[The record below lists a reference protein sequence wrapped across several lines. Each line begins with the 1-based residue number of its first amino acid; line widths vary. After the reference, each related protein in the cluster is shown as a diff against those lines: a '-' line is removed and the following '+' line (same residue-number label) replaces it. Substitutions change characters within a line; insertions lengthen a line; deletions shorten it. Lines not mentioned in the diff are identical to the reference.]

1 MSIVLFYIF
10 LFSGDDSI
18 QGIRMVPEEAEQ
30 EESQAPVIHQIEM
43 SKAEVNFEDEEGPY
57 FAKVRIFFNLFF
69 NFSTKNSRCPT
80 SCR

>member
-1 MSIVLFYIF
+1 MSIVLFYISIYF

-57 FAKVRIFFNLFF
+57 FAKVRIIFNLV
-69 NFSTKNSRCPT
+69 
-80 SCR
+80 